1 MKKIADIK
9 IKSAKIQ
16 NKTTGNY
23 KKNPGDITCTLL
35 LPTVKKNGVFFTEDL

>member
-35 LPTVKKNGVFFTEDL
+35 LPTVKKKRSIFH